1 MVSEW
6 KREKVALVNPIQKI
20 QCGMRRLHLISLSRT
35 FKTQLLRYFL
45 RIMFIWIYI
54 CTWEKK
60 WLNSNRSLLRTIL
73 NKQKLCSTFKK
84 QKYLYT
90 VLHKRFEFSNFS
102 SRALIYE
109 ALKWCKFQIYVVSS
123 GGESNAIG
131 SCGIG
136 PMEHGLGRQHWQD
149 MIHNA
154 RQPIALW
161 HFLR

>member
-1 MVSEW
+1 MEW
-6 KREKVALVNPIQKI
+6 GVYIQFLSVEPSKRSPWGIFFEL
-20 QCGMRRLHLISLSRT
+20 CS
-35 FKTQLLRYFL
+35 F
-45 RIMFIWIYI
+45 WIYI
-54 CTWEKK
+54 HKKAWEEK

-73 NKQKLCSTFKK
+73 SKHKLCFTFKK
-84 QKYLYT
+84 QQYRYT
-90 VLHKRFEFSNFS
+90 VLQKRFEFSLS
-102 SRALIYE
+102 PRALIYE
-109 ALKWCKFQIYVVSS
+109 ILKWCKFQIYVVSS